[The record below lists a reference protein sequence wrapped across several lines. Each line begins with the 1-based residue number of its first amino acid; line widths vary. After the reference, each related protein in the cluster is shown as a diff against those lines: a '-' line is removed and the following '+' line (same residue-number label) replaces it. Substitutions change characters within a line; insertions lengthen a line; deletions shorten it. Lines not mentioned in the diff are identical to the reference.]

1 MGRHRLRIA
10 TLCLAA
16 VIGLAGAGMSGAAH
30 AGHAEF
36 FRGHVFPYYDR
47 GPLEDQ
53 LEIIEREYELVAID
67 AWSGFASVV
76 ELGIS
81 EEVLWTAVRGR
92 IGLAVTNRRALSI
105 VPASSGWQEREFRP
119 NESGPE
125 RIVLGDRVALVI
137 TDRRVLAVDGMS
149 GNWSQSDLGPR
160 ERVLSAAA
168 GTNVAVAVTRTRVI
182 GTAAGFGG
190 LYEEDLGIREEAQAL
205 RVHGSFATVTTR
217 RRFLT
222 FRGNDASWQSTEPS
236 LR

>member
-1 MGRHRLRIA
+1 MACRRLWIA

-16 VIGLAGAGMSGAAH
+16 TAALAGSAQG
-30 AGHAEF
+30 GHAEF
-36 FRGHVFPYYDR
+36 FRGHVFPHYDR

-67 AWSGFASVV
+67 AWSGLASVV
-76 ELGIS
+76 DLGIN

-92 IGLAVTNRRALSI
+92 IGLAVTSRRVLSI
-105 VPASSGWQEREFRP
+105 VPAASGWQEQEFGP

-125 RIVLGDRVALVI
+125 RIVLGDRVALVA
-137 TDRRVLAVDGMS
+137 TDRRVLALDGMS

-190 LYEEDLGIREEAQAL
+190 LYEEDLGIREEAEAL

-217 RRFLT
+217 RRYLT
-222 FRGNDASWQSTEPS
+222 FRGNDASWQATEPS